1 MKTIKQFILSG
12 CILLTGCA
20 SDKSN
25 VSESIIKETGNE
37 ERVTAQIVHDNLPYG
52 IKDMIAVDSLIVC
65 HTESESPVYICY
77 NASDFEKKKEFGT
90 IGRGYNEWIK
100 PHLVARTNNGYDI
113 FDNGKNSI
121 LRYSND
127 SLVSEVAYKKMV
139 AVNNPHIINKKYS
152 GYTYLEPNKT
162 ALVIYDADTYELT
175 DEFAFEDKEQKG
187 NAINWDFIWDGKE
200 NCIVIGHLYKKEFY
214 VIEMNHMGKISQCI
228 RYIGDYA
235 FDPEKHMYYSDV
247 NISNGL
253 IYLLS
258 QQHVNLETG
267 NGYSEIDIFDKSG
280 KHIKK
285 MILDVVAQHMCV
297 TDNSVWLLDIDNN
310 ISVVTETNK

>member
-1 MKTIKQFILSG
+1 MKIVKQIILSG
-12 CILLTGCA
+12 CILLSGCA
-20 SDKSN
+20 YDKGN
-25 VSESIIKETGNE
+25 TSESVIQETSAE
-37 ERVTAQIVHDNLPYG
+37 EQVTSQIVHDDLAYG
-52 IKDMIAVDSLIVC
+52 IKDMIVMDSTIVC
-65 HTESESPVYICY
+65 QTESESPVYICY
-77 NASDFEKKKEFGT
+77 NTADFAKTKEFGK
-90 IGRGYNEWIK
+90 IGRGHNEWIK
-100 PHLVARTNNGYDI
+100 PHLVARANNDYDI
-113 FDNGKNSI
+113 FDNGKNRI

-127 SLVSEVAYKKMV
+127 SLVGEVEYKTMV
-139 AVNNPHIINKKYS
+139 AVNDPHIINKKYS

-162 ALVIYDADTYELT
+162 ALVIYDADTYKQM

-187 NAINWDFIWDGKE
+187 NSINWDFVWDGKE
-200 NCIVIGHLYKKEFY
+200 NFIVIAHLYKKEFY